1 MKKILYLF
9 CALLS
14 VTFYACSD
22 KNEENVY
29 QTTKLTVELVY
40 PEGVIPTEGVIVK
53 VRNTV
58 NNTSFDA
65 LTNGEGKAS
74 FVVPSG
80 VYEASATDS
89 KWDAGN
95 LIVYNGLNSQV
106 VVSGQAAQV
115 QLQLTGSRTGSVVIK
130 EIYAGGCPKDD
141 GSGAFINDQSLV
153 LYNNSSVNVDLNDFA
168 LGIVSPYNSQ
178 ASNTYYTPD
187 GKLSYASEGWI
198 PAVSG
203 VWYFNTPVTLEPGK
217 QIVIA
222 ITGAIDNTQT
232 YSQSVNYANADYY
245 CCYDIEDYNNERYYP
260 TPAEVIPTSHYLS
273 AYKFGQGNAWIFSTT
288 SPAVFIFRPE
298 GQKLE
303 DFINNAETTDS
314 KSNKKI
320 PVEWIVDGVEVFAK
334 GNSSN
339 KKRITEDI
347 DAGYVEMTPKMGY
360 TLYRNVDKEASES
373 LEENKGKL
381 VYNYAGGADS
391 TTDPS
396 GIDAEASLKNG
407 VRIIYKD
414 TNNSSNDFHQRA
426 KSSLR
431 N

>member
-187 GKLSYASEGWI
+187 
-198 PAVSG
+198 
-203 VWYFNTPVTLEPGK
+203 
-217 QIVIA
+217 
-222 ITGAIDNTQT
+222 
-232 YSQSVNYANADYY
+232 
-245 CCYDIEDYNNERYYP
+245 
-260 TPAEVIPTSHYLS
+260 
-273 AYKFGQGNAWIFSTT
+273 
-288 SPAVFIFRPE
+288 
-298 GQKLE
+298 
-303 DFINNAETTDS
+303 
-314 KSNKKI
+314 
-320 PVEWIVDGVEVFAK
+320 
-334 GNSSN
+334 
-339 KKRITEDI
+339 
-347 DAGYVEMTPKMGY
+347 
-360 TLYRNVDKEASES
+360 
-373 LEENKGKL
+373 
-381 VYNYAGGADS
+381 
-391 TTDPS
+391 
-396 GIDAEASLKNG
+396 
-407 VRIIYKD
+407 
-414 TNNSSNDFHQRA
+414 
-426 KSSLR
+426 
-431 N
+431 